1 MGIFKNIFGGGQIK
15 TGSQLNKSY
24 GPDSLHQKLS
34 EAKIRGGSQTA
45 NLSSTDLKKFE
56 DIIAK
61 HASYLPPGGK
71 FSGHTKYKM
80 RMEAH
85 KLFKQNEISWE
96 DLKDFEKIVKAL

>member
-1 MGIFKNIFGGGQIK
+1 MGIFKNIFGSGQIK

-24 GPDSLHQKLS
+24 GPESLHQKLS
-34 EAKIRGGSQTA
+34 HAKIKGGSQTA
-45 NLSSTDLKKFE
+45 NLSSADLKKFE
-56 DIIAK
+56 DLISK

-85 KLFKQNEISWE
+85 KLYKQNQISWE
-96 DLKDFEKIVKAL
+96 DLKDFEKIVKEL

>member
-34 EAKIRGGSQTA
+34 EAKIKGGSQTS

-85 KLFKQNEISWE
+85 KLFKQNKISWE